1 MNGREVIGTCTPE
14 MLVADADFPMSVVSV
29 IISATPDGE
38 MHLRRGSVLAED
50 ETDGKCSLLNGTEGK
65 TASFIL
71 AEPAVT
77 SATGDVVGV
86 AYETGKFITQSLIV
100 ADGYQLSLKDRK
112 DLRDAGILME
122 GALV

>member
-1 MNGREVIGTCTPE
+1 MTGREVIGSCMPE

-29 IISATPDGE
+29 TISATADGE
-38 MHLRRGSVLAED
+38 MHLRRGAVLAAD
-50 ETDGKCSLLNGTEGK
+50 DTDGKCSLLSGEEGN

-71 AEPAVT
+71 AEPVMTSVT
-77 SATGDVVGV
+77 EDVVGV

-100 ADGYQLSLKDRK
+100 ADGYQLSVKDRK
-112 DLRDAGILME
+112 DLRDAGILLE

>member
-1 MNGREVIGTCTPE
+1 MTGREVIGSCRPE

-29 IISATPDGE
+29 TIAATEDGE
-38 MHLRRGSVLAED
+38 TYLKRGAVLAAD
-50 ETDGKCSLLNGTEGK
+50 DTDGKCSLLSGGEGK
-65 TASFIL
+65 TASYIL

-77 SATGDVVGV
+77 SATEDVVGV

-100 ADGYQLSLKDRK
+100 ADGYQLSVKDCK

-122 GALV
+122 GALM